1 MPIKTTTLFSYLE
14 NRLVDFTVN
23 KWYKLENKTN
33 YDNSRWQIVI
43 VDNVRWHLL
52 DNKYHVILSK

>member
-23 KWYKLENKTN
+23 EWYKLENKTIMTII
-33 YDNSRWQIVI
+33 D
-43 VDNVRWHLL
+43 D
-52 DNKYHVILSK
+52 K